1 MTEHQREQR
10 ATIIREQPLLGFGVV
25 YAIAFFGCTLAFD
38 VLSAWDVTGVSGVD
52 RYLFAASLAF
62 VYWLGLR
69 SWARRI
75 LSGTQDSPA
84 R

>member
-10 ATIIREQPLLGFGVV
+10 ATFIREQPFLWFGVV
-25 YAIAFFGCTLAFD
+25 YAVAFFGCTLAFD
-38 VLSAWDVTGVSGVD
+38 VLGAWGVTGISGVD

-62 VYWLGLR
+62 VNWLGLR

-75 LSGTQDSPA
+75 LSGTLDSPA
-84 R
+84 Q